1 MSHILKLAC
10 RFEEDTLVDQTEVRR
25 HYKPNGSFACTSS
38 SVFSVDFLNQMTEL
52 VVTCAPQFINLVN
65 SYNAY
70 NNIEESLKLS
80 RRVFG
85 KFDLYYS

>member
-1 MSHILKLAC
+1 MSHIQKLEC
-10 RFEEDTLVDQTEVRR
+10 RYEEDTLVDNTEIRR
-25 HYKPNGSFACTSS
+25 YYKPNGSFACTFT
-38 SVFSVDFLNQMTEL
+38 SVFSVGFLDQMTEIA
-52 VVTCAPQFINLVN
+52 VTCAPQFINLVN

-85 KFDLYYS
+85 KFVLNYS